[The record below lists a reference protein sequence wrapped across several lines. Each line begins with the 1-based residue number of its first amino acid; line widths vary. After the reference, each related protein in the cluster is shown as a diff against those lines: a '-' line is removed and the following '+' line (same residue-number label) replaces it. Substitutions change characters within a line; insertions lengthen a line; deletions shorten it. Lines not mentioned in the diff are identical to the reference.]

1 MIFAATPQSAT
12 GNVSKREWTG
22 MSDGVVISDLRAT
35 VRQAASDAEAY
46 FLDLRRAVAATVA
59 PGGKVDRRKI
69 DEEQRATHGLA
80 WVLTYVET
88 LKETANWADRIA
100 DEGKF
105 GEIEQLLTQILF
117 GEYLSQLI
125 GGLPMTQ
132 VEIVRPI
139 DMTHDQAIMQKLFT
153 PAITKLVM
161 SGNTPA
167 ARMAAAKHVRGF
179 LDSQKA
185 TLEYTGLEE
194 TFEQIRDQFRAFG
207 KQVVEP
213 YAHEWHMK
221 DELIPDSVVK
231 QMGEMGVFGLTIPE
245 EFGGLGLGKT
255 AMCVVSEELS
265 RAYIGVGSLGTRSEI
280 AAELL
285 LNGGTRAQQEK
296 YLPGIA
302 SGEILPT
309 AVFTEPNTG
318 SDLGSLRTR
327 ATKDGDT
334 WKITGNKTWITHAAR
349 ADLMTVLA
357 RSIPDTNNFSGLSMF
372 ICEKPRGTDAT
383 PFPAKGMTGGEIEV
397 LGYRGMKE
405 YEIGFDGFEVPIENL
420 LGEVEGQGFK
430 HLMATFEGARIQTAA
445 RAIGVAQCAFELGL
459 KYSLDRAQFGRQI
472 FDFPRTSDKLVM
484 MAAELV
490 GVRQLT
496 YFSARQKD
504 EGKRCDL
511 EAGLAKMLAARV
523 AWAQPTTRCR
533 FTAATASRWNT
544 RSAACCATR
553 ASSTSSRA
561 PAKCRPWSSP
571 AGRSTSSSG

>member
-1 MIFAATPQSAT
+1 MAAMAA
-12 GNVSKREWTG
+12 
-22 MSDGVVISDLRAT
+22 DGVVIADLRAT
-35 VRQAASDAEAY
+35 IRQAARDAEGY
-46 FLDLRRAVAATVA
+46 FTELRKAVAAKVA

-69 DEEQRATHGLA
+69 DEEQRSTHGLA

-100 DEGKF
+100 AEGKF

-117 GEYLSQLI
+117 GEYLYQLG

-132 VEIVRPI
+132 LEIVRPS
-139 DMTHDQAIMQKLFT
+139 DMTTDPAVIQKLGT
-153 PAITKLVM
+153 PAILTLIAK
-161 SGNTPA
+161 GNTAA
-167 ARMAAAKHVRGF
+167 ARMAAAGYIRSF
-179 LDSQKA
+179 IDSHKA
-185 TLEYTGLEE
+185 TVEYTGLED
-194 TFEQIRDQFRAFG
+194 TFEQIREQFRAFG
-207 KQVVEP
+207 KEVVEP
-213 YAHEWHMK
+213 YAHEWHLK

-255 AMCVVSEELS
+255 SMCVVSEELS

-327 ATKDGDT
+327 ATRDGT
-334 WKITGNKTWITHAAR
+334 SWKITGAKTWITHAAR

-372 ICEKPRGTDAT
+372 ICEKPRGTDET
-383 PFPAKGMTGGEIEV
+383 PFPADGMTGGEIEV

-405 YEIGFDGFEVPIENL
+405 YEIGFDGFEVPLGNL

-445 RAIGVAQCAFELGL
+445 RAIGVAQCALELGL
-459 KYSLDRAQFGRQI
+459 KYSLERTQFGRQI

-523 AWAQPTTRCR
+523 AWG
-533 FTAATASRWNT
+533 AADNALQIHGGNGFALEYPVSRVLCDARILNIFEGAGEVQAMVIARRT
-544 RSAACCATR
+544 IDEYIG
-553 ASSTSSRA
+553 
-561 PAKCRPWSSP
+561 AKN
-571 AGRSTSSSG
+571 

>member
-1 MIFAATPQSAT
+1 
-12 GNVSKREWTG
+12 

-255 AMCVVSEELS
+255 SMCVVSEELS

-357 RSIPDTNNFSGLSMF
+357 RSVPDTNNFSGLSMF

-511 EAGLAKMLAARV
+511 EAGLAKMLAARI
-523 AWAQPTTRCR
+523 AWG
-533 FTAATASRWNT
+533 AADNALQVHGGNGFALEYPISRVLCDARILNIFEG
-544 RSAACCATR
+544 
-553 ASSTSSRA
+553 
-561 PAKCRPWSSP
+561 
-571 AGRSTSSSG
+571 AGEVQAMVIARRTIDEFIGMKN